1 MSPVEAQTKVINACK
16 KAVEDDNNEKSF
28 ASAKS
33 AKTIKSIFKTMKS
46 LEKDNRRLKKS
57 VSALLKVQRG

>member
-1 MSPVEAQTKVINACK
+1 MSPEAQTKVINIRK
-16 KAVEDDNNEKSF
+16 KAAKDDDDEISF

-57 VSALLKVQRG
+57 VIALWK